1 MPLKRGSSQETISTN
16 IKRLVHEYDEDG
28 AIGTSHPE
36 SRKKAIKQAA
46 AIAYD
51 KAGKSRSQSK
61 SESRGKSGS
70 GKSAT
75 RKSSSQSPKSH

>member
-1 MPLKRGSSQETISTN
+1 MPLKRGSSQDTISTN

-28 AIGTSHPE
+28 NIGTSHPK

-51 KAGKSRSQSK
+51 KAGKSRDQTKRSSNSK
-61 SESRGKSGS
+61 SK
-70 GKSAT
+70 
-75 RKSSSQSPKSH
+75 QSH